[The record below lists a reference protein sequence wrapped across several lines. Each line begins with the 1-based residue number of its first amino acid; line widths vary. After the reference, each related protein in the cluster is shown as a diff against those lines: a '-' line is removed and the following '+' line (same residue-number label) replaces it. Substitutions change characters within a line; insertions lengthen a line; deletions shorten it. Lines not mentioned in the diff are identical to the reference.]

1 MENSPNLYNTIYN
14 PDVLSCIANLSNDE
28 VFTPP
33 EVANAMLDML
43 PQELFSDP
51 DAKFLDPACK
61 SGVFLREIA
70 KRLLIGLEGQIPDL
84 QERVDHIFHNQLYGI
99 AITELTSLL
108 ARRSLYC
115 SKYPNSVYSVSRFDD
130 AEGNIRFKNTPHR
143 WKDGRCEFC
152 GASESEYGS
161 EKRKGLET
169 HAYEFIHTIK
179 PEEILKMKFDVIIG
193 NPPYQLS
200 DGGQAASAKSIYHL
214 FVEQAKKLNP
224 RYLTMIIPA
233 RWYTNGKGKGMDDFR
248 SSMLNDAHLSH
259 LVDYKNSADCFP
271 GVNIAGGICY
281 FLWER
286 DYHGDCE
293 VKNISYQKASSY
305 ISTKTRS
312 LSEYQIFVRDNV
324 AIEIIKKIRLQEKQA
339 LSNHVYSYS
348 YFAVRSYERGS
359 EQPSRPDDVCL
370 LSSKGKGYYPKNK
383 IQDKEHIA
391 NKFKVIITY
400 AMSGGNKP
408 SSDGQYQVISS
419 LQVLKPNEVC
429 TETYLI
435 LGVYDKYIHAQNM
448 LSYASTKFFRFLL
461 LQALTSIHI
470 TKDSFAFVPL
480 QDFSRPWTDADLYAK
495 YALTDEEI
503 SFIESMIRPMDLDG
517 GDLNA

>member
-1 MENSPNLYNTIYN
+1 MSVSENLYNTIYN

-70 KRLLIGLEGQIPDL
+70 KRLLIGLEERFPDL

-152 GASESEYGS
+152 GASESEYGG

-169 HAYEFIHTIK
+169 HAYEFVHTTR
-179 PEEILKMKFDVIIG
+179 PEEILKMKFDVIIS

-200 DGGQAASAKSIYHL
+200 TGGGSEQSVAATQAKPLFHL
-214 FVEQAKKLNP
+214 FVEQAKKLQP

-233 RWYTNGKGKGMDDFR
+233 RWYNGGIGLGGFR
-248 SSMLNDAHLSH
+248 ASMLNDKNIRK
-259 LVDYKNSADCFP
+259 LVDYIDSYECFS
-271 GVNIAGGICY
+271 GVGVAGGVCY
-281 FLWER
+281 FLWDR
-286 DYHGDCE
+286 DNPGDCE
-293 VKNISYQKASSY
+293 VVNRIRGNDNAT
-305 ISTKTRS
+305 IRS
-312 LSEYQIFVRDNV
+312 LNEFDGLFIRSNESIPIIHKVLNV
-324 AIEIIKKIRLQEKQA
+324 SKTFLNNQVYPIDAFGFPSKARGKNSPSNGCIRLI
-339 LSNHVYSYS
+339 H
-348 YFAVRSYERGS
+348 
-359 EQPSRPDDVCL
+359 
-370 LSSKGKGYYPKNK
+370 SKGEGFISREDVKKNSNIIDKWKVTIGILVPCNGEVGIDPAKGYKAITTPRILKPGEVTTFSYLVLGVFDTETEARNFKQYMQCKFPRFMLRLTYSSM
-383 IQDKEHIA
+383 HIA
-391 NKFKVIITY
+391 
-400 AMSGGNKP
+400 
-408 SSDGQYQVISS
+408 
-419 LQVLKPNEVC
+419 
-429 TETYLI
+429 
-435 LGVYDKYIHAQNM
+435 
-448 LSYASTKFFRFLL
+448 
-461 LQALTSIHI
+461 
-470 TKDSFAFVPL
+470 KDNFMFVPIV
-480 QDFSRPWTDADLYAK
+480 DFTKPWTDEKIYKLFSLNEK
-495 YALTDEEI
+495 EI
-503 SFIESMIRPMDLDG
+503 ELIENTMRTINE
-517 GDLNA
+517 GDDDA